1 MQAKMISVEVE
12 MDQIIMA
19 GMVFRAVNVRMAGI
33 SPFHGL
39 RAVTGGVLRSSVK
52 AVLGAAVCPTSLTP
66 LAEATAL
73 RVTVFLF
80 VASGI
85 NFCDKRGQSQA
96 CFRSAER
103 SKKGAILYLF
113 IGC

>member
-1 MQAKMISVEVE
+1 MISVEVE

-39 RAVTGGVLRSSVK
+39 RAVTGGVLWSSVK
-52 AVLGAAVCPTSLTP
+52 VVLGAAVCPTSLTP
-66 LAEATAL
+66 LVEVTAL
-73 RVTVFLF
+73 RVTVFLS

-96 CFRSAER
+96 LLSYVER
-103 SKKGAILYLF
+103 SKKDGVIY
-113 IGC
+113 

>member
-52 AVLGAAVCPTSLTP
+52 AVLGAAVCPTFSDSVSRGYSVKSYGFSVRC
-66 LAEATAL
+66 L
-73 RVTVFLF
+73 R
-80 VASGI
+80 
-85 NFCDKRGQSQA
+85 D
-96 CFRSAER
+96 
-103 SKKGAILYLF
+103 
-113 IGC
+113 